1 MSYGARVNS
10 EGKELRSD
18 GQMPVQTGEKVVGC
32 TIKSIGMATDKEG
45 TPIPGRAI
53 VEFLQPGG
61 AIFRQMYFDNEAA
74 WAIDKTNQ
82 QILHIATKVVPA
94 DVYFAATA
102 GATGF
107 DDFFKK
113 VGACVVPA
121 AAGKSF
127 TLKIA
132 LREKDGSYFPTFP
145 NYPNFIEVD
154 GTSPST
160 LKTDPKYDYYV
171 IPSTTT
177 AEEALG
183 SDADVDEVF

>member
-1 MSYGARVNS
+1 MSYGARIDS
-10 EGKELRSD
+10 EGKDFRSD

-32 TIKSIGMATDKEG
+32 TIKSIGIASDKEG
-45 TPIPGRAI
+45 NTIPGRAV

-94 DVYFAATA
+94 DEYFAVTA

-113 VGACVVPA
+113 VGGLLIPKSV
-121 AAGKSF
+121 GKTF

-145 NYPNFIEVD
+145 NYPNFIELD
-154 GTSPST
+154 GTTPST

-171 IPSTTT
+171 APSTTT
-177 AEEALG
+177 AEEALDSKG
-183 SDADVDEVF
+183 SDADVF